1 MPGLTMTTPGMM
13 GYAYNP
19 NNWEAEA
26 SQAGVQGHP
35 RLPRESEVS
44 LSYKILSEKGGGG
57 SGQVAQQAKVL
68 ITKHNDLSSISATHV
83 VKRIVS

>member
-57 SGQVAQQAKVL
+57 VWPGG
-68 ITKHNDLSSISATHV
+68 SAGKGACHQT
-83 VKRIVS
+83 